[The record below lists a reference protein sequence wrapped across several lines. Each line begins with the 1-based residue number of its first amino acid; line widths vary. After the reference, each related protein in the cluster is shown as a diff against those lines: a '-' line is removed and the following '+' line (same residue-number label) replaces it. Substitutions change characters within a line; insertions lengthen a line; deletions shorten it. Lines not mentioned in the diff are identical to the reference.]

1 LSITIVALMQG
12 FLKEFFMPVMID
24 VIRVPAWIPIV
35 QLPDIYAFVNTL
47 QSLISALLFAAMYF
61 IGKRIALKQHLWSVL
76 TILMSGSWGGL
87 FLGQAL
93 AMGPEVV
100 LPTWQNY
107 PYFMIWQFWAM
118 FPSAIFILLL
128 SFAALAVAYIR
139 GLRENLSRD
148 AGAKPVV
155 DCHSGYI
162 PVQAL
167 HWLSRNMVPVFILE
181 A

>member
-1 LSITIVALMQG
+1 MQG
-12 FLKEFFMPVMID
+12 FLKEFFMPVMLD
-24 VIRVPAWIPIV
+24 VIRFPAWISIV
-35 QLPDIYAFVNTL
+35 QLSHIYAFINTL

-76 TILMSGSWGGL
+76 SILMSGSWGGL

-93 AMGPEVV
+93 AMGLEVV

-107 PYFMIWQFWAM
+107 PYFMIWQFGTV
-118 FPSAIFILLL
+118 FPSTIFLLFL
-128 SFAALAVAYIR
+128 SFAALAVAYVR

-162 PVQAL
+162 PLQAL
-167 HWLSRNMVPVFILE
+167 HWLSRNKVPIFILE